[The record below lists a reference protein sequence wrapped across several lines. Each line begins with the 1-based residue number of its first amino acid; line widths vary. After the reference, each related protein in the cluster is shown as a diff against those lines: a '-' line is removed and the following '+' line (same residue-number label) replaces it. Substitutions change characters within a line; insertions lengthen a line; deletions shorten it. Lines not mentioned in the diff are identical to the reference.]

1 MNTLIKL
8 SMTAFFALSLI
19 FVITPAM
26 SYTKKDIVD
35 TAVSA
40 GQFNTLVAALKAG
53 ELVGVLKG
61 SGPFTVFAPTDE
73 AFKALPKGTVEL
85 LLKPEN
91 KSKLIAILSYHVV
104 SGKTVSSE
112 IAGKMLT
119 AKTVQGGT
127 VNIDGTNGVRI
138 NNASVVKTD
147 IMASNG
153 VIHVIDKVLMPN

>member
-1 MNTLIKL
+1 MCIR
-8 SMTAFFALSLI
+8 
-19 FVITPAM
+19 
-26 SYTKKDIVD
+26 DR
-35 TAVSA
+35 
-40 GQFNTLVAALKAG
+40 FNTLVAALKAG

-73 AFKALPKGTVEL
+73 AFKALPTGTVES

-104 SGKTVSSE
+104 PGKTVSSK

-119 AKTVQGGT
+119 AKTVQGGS

-138 NNASVVKTD
+138 NNASVVKAD
-147 IMASNG
+147 IIASNG

>member
-1 MNTLIKL
+1 M
-8 SMTAFFALSLI
+8 
-19 FVITPAM
+19 
-26 SYTKKDIVD
+26 
-35 TAVSA
+35 
-40 GQFNTLVAALKAG
+40 
-53 ELVGVLKG
+53 LKG

-73 AFKALPKGTVEL
+73 AFKALPTGTVES

-104 SGKTVSSE
+104 PGKTVSSK

-119 AKTVQGGT
+119 AKTVQGGS

-138 NNASVVKTD
+138 NNASVVKAD
-147 IMASNG
+147 IIASNG